1 MKSRFGTY
9 DDKVLQA
16 SFDVLEII
24 SANPP
29 LTSVEELQNGD
40 LMSIAA
46 GFLKPDE
53 KLSDY
58 QLLIDNSF
66 IK

>member
-1 MKSRFGTY
+1 MVKARSQNNR
-9 DDKVLQA
+9 DLQA
-16 SFDVLEII
+16 SFDVLEIV

-58 QLLIDNSF
+58 QILIDNSL